1 MPIYLDTS
9 ALIALRKPRD
19 RRHASAVARLRSYVE
34 TNELLVAGWHTIVE
48 LIDGLVRHYTQK
60 EAATE
65 LARLLRS
72 PRIRVEDSEPHLP
85 GAMELLRGRPNW
97 GVDLS
102 DCLSFALMK
111 AKGIQRAFTY
121 DQDFSKAGYVVEN

>member
-1 MPIYLDTS
+1 M
-9 ALIALRKPRD
+9 
-19 RRHASAVARLRSYVE
+19 VRLRSYVE
-34 TNELLVAGWHTIVE
+34 RNELLVAGWRTIVE
-48 LIDGLVRHYTQK
+48 INDGLVRHYSPK

-65 LARLLRS
+65 LARLLSS

-102 DCLSFALMK
+102 DCLSFSLMK
-111 AKGIQRAFTY
+111 AKGIQQCVHVRPGFLEGRVRGRELA
-121 DQDFSKAGYVVEN
+121 DGGPESGL